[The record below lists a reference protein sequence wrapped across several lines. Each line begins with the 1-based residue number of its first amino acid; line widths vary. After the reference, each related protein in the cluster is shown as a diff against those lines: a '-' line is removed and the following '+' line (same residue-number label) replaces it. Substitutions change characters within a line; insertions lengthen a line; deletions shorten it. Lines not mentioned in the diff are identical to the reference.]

1 MKYAKEVINLL
12 AAHPSR
18 AFRMAHVVNHIDRNA
33 QGTARLRIRVGAL
46 RVLKALSES
55 GQVKIAEPEA
65 RGGSALYQ
73 WQSDTC
79 TSGKFPKSDRG
90 SDTLGAGRIA
100 S

>member
-1 MKYAKEVINLL
+1 MKYAKEVIDLL
-12 AAHPSR
+12 GAYPLR
-18 AFRMAHVVNHIDRNA
+18 RFRMAHVINNIDRTA

-55 GQVKIAEPEA
+55 GQVKIYEPDV

-73 WQSDTC
+73 WQSDTS
-79 TSGKFPKSDRG
+79 TFSNLPKSDRG
-90 SDTLGAGRIA
+90 SDTLGASRIP